1 MSSPRFRLVRRV
13 TLGSVLVLAAVGA
26 IVGLSILRYL
36 RHVDVLYQ
44 RSTVGRNIAQA
55 FAVFA
60 NQNRDDYPLPG
71 GGRAPLDRAE
81 LSIESTI
88 QHLVF
93 DGSIP
98 AEFLDPSFVGGR
110 PFDGPWW
117 MLASDPMNND
127 FSASRI
133 LLYENPD
140 LDTNE
145 ILIVLNDAAVRC
157 YPRDEALALVQ
168 KQLADSRARH
178 PAVTWPVP
186 LSPR

>member
-1 MSSPRFRLVRRV
+1 MSSPRSRLVRRIA
-13 TLGSVLVLAAVGA
+13 LGSVLVLAAVGA
-26 IVGLSILRYL
+26 TFGYL
-36 RHVDVLYQ
+36 RWQHHQETQTLLR
-44 RSTVGRNIAQA
+44 RSTVGRHIAQA

-71 GGRAPLDRAE
+71 GGGMPLHRPE
-81 LSIESTI
+81 ISIESTI

-98 AEFLDPSFVGGR
+98 AEFLDPTWVSGSR
-110 PFDGPWW
+110 SHGPWW

-127 FSASRI
+127 FSASQI

-145 ILIVLNDAAVRC
+145 IMIVLNDAHVQC
-157 YPRDEALALVQ
+157 YPRDEALALVE
-168 KQLADSRARH
+168 KQLADSRTRH
-178 PAVTWPVP
+178 PSVTWPIP
-186 LSPR
+186 LPRP